1 MRCFTLLRGIQ
12 RLVLTLPIEAVLLKV
27 HDHLGSSISGLDEI
41 EGLRMMDTPKVA
53 DLAEPMALYLS
64 VLIRCS

>member
-1 MRCFTLLRGIQ
+1 MLA
-12 RLVLTLPIEAVLLKV
+12 LPIEAVLLKV
-27 HDHLGSSISGLDEI
+27 RDHLGSSISGLNEI
-41 EGLRMMDTPKVA
+41 VGLRMVNTPKVA